1 MGKHP
6 DEFQRLADLAARA
19 AERTSDP
26 ACRRSMEIVALGY
39 ERLAATARKYRHA
52 TPPGTEAGTASR
64 RRR

>member
-6 DEFQRLADLAARA
+6 DDFQRLAHLAARA
-19 AERTSDP
+19 AEKTSDP

-52 TPPGTEAGTASR
+52 LPPATEAGTAARSR
-64 RRR
+64 R

>member
-6 DEFQRLADLAARA
+6 DEFQRLADLAAQA
-19 AERTSDP
+19 AEKTSDP

-39 ERLAATARKYRHA
+39 QRLAETARKYGRA
-52 TPPGTEAGTASR
+52 LPPATEAGTAAR